1 MFPKGEGE
9 KPVES
14 NIMPSKS
21 KDSTIA
27 AGLTPTDMMRQYQR
41 IKAQYQDAILLFRF
55 GDFYEMF
62 FDDAERMA
70 RELQLVLTSRPQG
83 KGMERVPMCGI
94 PFYRVDGYLARLIGR
109 GHKVAICEQLEDAS
123 LAKRLVERGVVRVVT
138 PGTLYEVGEGETFL
152 VALLPTEQRV
162 GVVWLELSTGE
173 FFGTESWP
181 AELPSLFAKF
191 PPRELLVP
199 TGQESWAAGLR
210 SWMQRLPPV
219 TVREWSEFA
228 PDHAK
233 AALQTHFGV
242 ERVDAFG
249 FYEGEP
255 VLRAAGALFRYVQE
269 TQKEFLP
276 HVKALR
282 PYRPSD
288 FLVLDASTQRNL
300 ELTESLFD
308 HRTEGSLFAVLD
320 RTVTGMGRRRLKFWV
335 LHPLLS
341 GAEIAR
347 RQDAIAELIASL
359 PLRQGIRAQLR
370 CILDL
375 ERLTS
380 RLTSQI
386 ARPRD
391 IIGLKTSLA
400 ALPELCHLLEEVV
413 SSILSEIKDQLDPLT
428 DVGAHID
435 RTLLDDPKASLTD
448 GGLIR
453 DGVSE
458 TLDEARALMNESQQ
472 ALAGLEHQE
481 RERTHIQSLKV
492 GFNKIFG
499 YYLEIT
505 KPNLKLVPPE
515 YIRKQTV
522 AVGERFITPALQHLE
537 AKILTATEH
546 SKNLE
551 HELFCV
557 LRRWV
562 ADQGDRLRRV
572 ADLLATLDALV
583 SLAETAAASGW
594 RRPEVTEDF
603 ALQISEGRHPT
614 VETTGSSFV
623 PNDLELTAERFLLIV
638 TGPNMAGKSTYAR
651 QAALLVLLAQVG
663 SYIPAQAAR
672 IGIVDRI
679 FTRVGAADLLAR
691 GMSTFMLEM
700 TETAHILRH
709 ATARSL
715 IILDEIGRGTG
726 TADGLAIARAVI
738 AYLVRRIGAKTLFTT
753 HYHEVTTLASTLEAV
768 SNACLQ
774 VRDDGG
780 DVTFLFKVLPG
791 VSSRSYGI
799 HVARLAGLPEE
810 VVTQAAALLGEPIS
824 LPLQIP
830 EIAAAPAPRRDAS
843 PSDPVEERLRRI
855 DPLHTTP
862 FEALQLLHE
871 LRERVVQGATAE
883 QSPSRAPR

>member
-1 MFPKGEGE
+1 
-9 KPVES
+9 
-14 NIMPSKS
+14 MPSKS
-21 KDSTIA
+21 EDATTTA
-27 AGLTPTDMMRQYQR
+27 RLTPTDMMQQYQR

-62 FDDAERMA
+62 FEDAERVA

-94 PFYRVDGYLARLIGR
+94 PFYRVDGYIARLIGR
-109 GHKVAICEQLEDAS
+109 GYKVAICEQLEEAS
-123 LAKRLVERGVVRVVT
+123 PAKRLVERGVVRVVT

-152 VALLPTEQRV
+152 VALLPAEQRV

-173 FFGTESWP
+173 FFGTEAWP

-191 PPRELLVP
+191 PPREFLLP
-199 TGQESWAAGLR
+199 AGQEGWAAELR
-210 SWMQRLPPV
+210 SWMQRVPPL
-219 TVREWSEFA
+219 TVRGRSEFA
-228 PDHAK
+228 PESAK
-233 AALQTHFGV
+233 AVLQTHFGA

-255 VLRAAGALFRYVQE
+255 VWRAAGALLRYVQE

-288 FLVLDASTQRNL
+288 FLILDASTQRNL

-320 RTVTGMGRRRLKFWV
+320 RTVTGMGRRRLRFWV

-341 GAEIAR
+341 CAEIAR

-359 PLRQGIRAQLR
+359 PLRQGLRAQLGS
-370 CILDL
+370 ILDL

-391 IIGLKTSLA
+391 LVALKTSLS
-400 ALPELCHLLEEVV
+400 ALPELGNRLDAVGSSLLQ
-413 SSILSEIKDQLDPLT
+413 EIKDQLDPLT
-428 DVGAHID
+428 DVWESID
-435 RTLLDDPKASLTD
+435 RTLLDDPKASSTE

-458 TLDEARALMNESQQ
+458 ALDGTRALMHNSQQ
-472 ALAGLEHQE
+472 ALAGLEQRE

-499 YYLEIT
+499 YYIEVT
-505 KPNLKLVPPE
+505 KPNLKLVPKE

-522 AVGERFITPALQHLE
+522 AVGERFITPELQHLE
-537 AKILTATEH
+537 AQILTATER
-546 SKNLE
+546 SKHLE
-551 HELFCV
+551 YELFGA

-562 ADQGDRLRRV
+562 ADQGDRLRRL

-583 SLAETAAASGW
+583 SLAEVAAASGW
-594 RRPEVTEDF
+594 QRPEVTEEF
-603 ALQISEGRHPT
+603 ALTISEGRHPS
-614 VETTGSSFV
+614 VETPGSSFV
-623 PNDLELTAERFLLIV
+623 PNDLDLTPERFLLIV

-651 QAALLVLLAQVG
+651 QAALLVLLAQIG

-700 TETAHILRH
+700 SETAHILRH
-709 ATARSL
+709 ATSRSL
-715 IILDEIGRGTG
+715 IILDEVGRGTG

-738 AYLVRRIGAKTLFTT
+738 EYLVRRVRAKTLFTT
-753 HYHEVTTLASTLEAV
+753 HYHEVTLLADTYEAV
-768 SNACLQ
+768 GNACLR
-774 VRDDGG
+774 VRDDGDG
-780 DVTFLFKVLPG
+780 VTFLYKVLPG
-791 VSSRSYGI
+791 VSSHSYGI
-799 HVARLAGLPEE
+799 QVARLAGLPEE
-810 VVTQAAALLGEPIS
+810 VVTQAAALLAEPGA
-824 LPLQIP
+824 LLQTP
-830 EIAAAPAPRRDAS
+830 KTANAPFPRGDART
-843 PSDPVEERLRRI
+843 PNPVTERLRRI

-871 LRERVVQGATAE
+871 LRELMMHGATAD
-883 QSPSRAPR
+883 QLPSRVSR

>member
-1 MFPKGEGE
+1 
-9 KPVES
+9 
-14 NIMPSKS
+14 MPSKS
-21 KDSTIA
+21 KDSASA
-27 AGLTPTDMMRQYQR
+27 AALTPTDMMRQYQR

-62 FDDAERMA
+62 FDDAERVA

-123 LAKRLVERGVVRVVT
+123 LAKGLVERGVVRVVT

-199 TGQESWAAGLR
+199 TSQESWAAGLR
-210 SWMQRLPPV
+210 SSMQRMPPV
-219 TVREWSEFA
+219 TVRDWSEFA
-228 PDHAK
+228 PEHAK
-233 AALQTHFGV
+233 ATLQAHFGV

-341 GAEIAR
+341 CAEIAR

-359 PLRQGIRAQLR
+359 PLRHGIRAQLR

-391 IIGLKTSLA
+391 IIGLKASLA
-400 ALPELCHLLEEVV
+400 ALPELCHLLADVV
-413 SSILSEIKDQLDPLT
+413 SSLLGEIKNQLDPLT

-435 RTLLDDPKASLTD
+435 RTLLDDPKTSPTE

-458 TLDEARALMNESQQ
+458 ALDEARTLMNESQQ

-499 YYLEIT
+499 YYLEVT

-515 YIRKQTV
+515 YVRKQTV

-551 HELFCV
+551 FELFCV

-583 SLAETAAASGW
+583 SLAEIAAASGW
-594 RRPEVTEDF
+594 RRPEVTEEF
-603 ALQISEGRHPT
+603 GLQISEGRHPT

-623 PNDLELTAERFLLIV
+623 PNDLELTSERFLLIV

-651 QAALLVLLAQVG
+651 QGALLVLLAQIG

-709 ATARSL
+709 ATSRSL
-715 IILDEIGRGTG
+715 IILDEVGRGTG

-738 AYLVRRIGAKTLFTT
+738 EYLVRRIRAKTLFTT
-753 HYHEVTTLASTLEAV
+753 HYHEVTTLGNTLEAV

-791 VSSRSYGI
+791 VSSHSYGI

-810 VVTQAAALLGEPIS
+810 VVTQAAALLAEPTS
-824 LPLQIP
+824 LLLQRP
-830 EIAAAPAPRRDAS
+830 EITAAPVSRGDAS
-843 PSDPVEERLRRI
+843 TWHPVEERLRRI

-871 LRERVVQGATAE
+871 LRERVVQGATADP
-883 QSPSRAPR
+883 SPSRAPR

>member
-1 MFPKGEGE
+1 
-9 KPVES
+9 
-14 NIMPSKS
+14 MPSKRQ
-21 KDSTIA
+21 DSPNTA
-27 AGLTPTDMMRQYQR
+27 RLTPTDMMQQYRR

-62 FDDAERMA
+62 CEDAERVA

-94 PFYRVDGYLARLIGR
+94 PFYRIDGYIARLIGR
-109 GHKVAICEQLEDAS
+109 GYKVAICEQLEEAS
-123 LAKRLVERGVVRVVT
+123 PTKRLVERGVVRVIT
-138 PGTLYEVGEGETFL
+138 PGTLYEVGEGETFV

-162 GVVWLELSTGE
+162 AVVWLELSTGE
-173 FFGTESWP
+173 FFGTDSWP

-191 PPRELLVP
+191 PPRELLLP
-199 TGQESWAAGLR
+199 AGQEHWTAELR
-210 SWMQRLPPV
+210 SWMQRMPPV
-219 TVREWSEFA
+219 TVRDWSAFA
-228 PDHAK
+228 PEHANVV
-233 AALQTHFGV
+233 LQAHFGA

-249 FYEGEP
+249 FYEGES
-255 VLRAAGALFRYVQE
+255 VLRAAGALLRYVQD
-269 TQKEFLP
+269 TQLEFLP

-288 FLVLDASTQRNL
+288 FLILDASTQRNL

-308 HRTEGSLFAVLD
+308 RRTEGSLFAVLD

-341 GAEIAR
+341 SAEIGR
-347 RQDAIAELIASL
+347 RQDAIAEMLASL
-359 PLRQGIRAQLR
+359 PLRQGLRAQLR
-370 CILDL
+370 SILDL

-391 IIGLKTSLA
+391 LVALKASLA
-400 ALPELCHLLEEVV
+400 ALPTLGHLLDEVACTLLCD
-413 SSILSEIKDQLDPLT
+413 ITAQLDLLT
-428 DVGAHID
+428 DVWERINS
-435 RTLLDDPKASLTD
+435 TLLDEPKASPTE

-453 DGVSE
+453 DGVSAA
-458 TLDEARALMNESQQ
+458 LDEERALMTDSQQ
-472 ALAGLEHQE
+472 ALADLEQRE
-481 RERTHIQSLKV
+481 RERTRIQSLKV

-499 YYLEIT
+499 YYIEIT
-505 KPNLKLVPPE
+505 KPNLKLVPPQ

-522 AVGERFITPALQHLE
+522 AVGERFITPELQHLE
-537 AKILTATEH
+537 AKILTAAEH
-546 SKNLE
+546 SQRLE
-551 HELFCV
+551 YELFCT

-572 ADLLATLDALV
+572 ADLLASIDALA
-583 SLAETAAASGW
+583 SLAEVATGSSW
-594 RRPEVTEDF
+594 QRPEVTEAF
-603 ALQISEGRHPT
+603 GLQISEGRHPT
-614 VETTGSSFV
+614 VEISGGSFV
-623 PNDLELTAERFLLIV
+623 PNDLELTPERFLLVV

-651 QAALLVLLAQVG
+651 QAALLILLAQIG

-672 IGIVDRI
+672 LGIVDRI

-709 ATARSL
+709 ATPRSL
-715 IILDEIGRGTG
+715 IILDEVGRGTG

-738 AYLVRRIGAKTLFTT
+738 EYLVRRVRAKTIFTT
-753 HYHEVTTLASTLEAV
+753 HYHEVTTLADTYEAV
-768 SNACLQ
+768 GNACLQ

-780 DVTFLFKVLPG
+780 EVTFLYKVLPG
-791 VSSRSYGI
+791 VSSHSYGI

-810 VVTQAAALLGEPIS
+810 VVAHAEALLTDSVLLPAQTPKAGHHALSRGNAPTMHPI
-824 LPLQIP
+824 
-830 EIAAAPAPRRDAS
+830 EA
-843 PSDPVEERLRRI
+843 RLRGI

-862 FEALQLLHE
+862 FAALQLLHE
-871 LRERVVQGATAE
+871 LRELVIQGASMN
-883 QSPSRAPR
+883 QPPPQAPR

>member
-1 MFPKGEGE
+1 
-9 KPVES
+9 
-14 NIMPSKS
+14 MPSKP
-21 KDSTIA
+21 KDSA
-27 AGLTPTDMMRQYQR
+27 AAVRLAPTDMMQQYQR
-41 IKAQYQDAILLFRF
+41 IKAQYQEAILLFRF

-62 FDDAERMA
+62 CEDAERVA

-94 PFYRVDGYLARLIGR
+94 PFYRVDSYIARLIGR
-109 GHKVAICEQLEDAS
+109 GYKVAICEQLEEAS
-123 LAKRLVERGVVRVVT
+123 PAKRLVERGVVRVVT

-152 VALLPTEQRV
+152 VALLPAEQRV

-191 PPRELLVP
+191 PPRELLLP
-199 TGQESWAAGLR
+199 TGQESWAAGLL
-210 SWMQRLPPV
+210 SWMPHMPPV
-219 TVREWSEFA
+219 TVRELSEFA
-228 PDHAK
+228 SEHAH
-233 AALQTHFGV
+233 AVLQAHFGA

-255 VLRAAGALFRYVQE
+255 VLRAGGALLRYVQE

-276 HVKALR
+276 HIKALR

-288 FLVLDASTQRNL
+288 FLILDASTQRNL

-308 HRTEGSLFAVLD
+308 RRPDGSLFAVLD

-341 GAEIAR
+341 SAEIAR
-347 RQDAIAELIASL
+347 RQEAIAELIGSL
-359 PLRQGIRAQLR
+359 PLRQGLRARL
-370 CILDL
+370 CSVPDL

-380 RLTSQI
+380 RLTSQF

-391 IIGLKTSLA
+391 LVALKTSLA
-400 ALPELCHLLEEVV
+400 ALPELDHLLDDAVA
-413 SSILSEIKDQLDPLT
+413 SFLREIKDQLDPLT
-428 DVGAHID
+428 DVWERVD
-435 RTLLDDPKASLTD
+435 RTLFDDPKASPIE

-453 DGVSE
+453 DGVSAA
-458 TLDEARALMNESQQ
+458 LDEARALMNDSQQ

-499 YYLEIT
+499 YYIEIT
-505 KPNLKLVPPE
+505 KPNLKLVPQA

-522 AVGERFITPALQHLE
+522 AVGERFITPELQHLE
-537 AKILTATEH
+537 AKILTASEH

-551 HELFCV
+551 YELFCA

-572 ADLLATLDALV
+572 ADLLATIDAVV
-583 SLAETAAASGW
+583 SLAEVAAASGW
-594 RRPEVTEDF
+594 QRPAVTEDF
-603 ALQISEGRHPT
+603 GLQILEGRHPT
-614 VETTGSSFV
+614 VETIGSAFV
-623 PNDLELTAERFLLIV
+623 PNDLELTPERFLLIV

-651 QAALLVLLAQVG
+651 QAALLVLLAQIG
-663 SYIPAQAAR
+663 SYLPAQAAH

-700 TETAHILRH
+700 TETAHILGH
-709 ATARSL
+709 ATSRSL
-715 IILDEIGRGTG
+715 IILDEVGRGTG

-738 AYLVRRIGAKTLFTT
+738 EYLVRRVRAKTLFTT
-753 HYHEVTTLASTLEAV
+753 HYHEVTTLADTFEAIG
-768 SNACLQ
+768 NACLQ
-774 VRDDGG
+774 VRDDGSG
-780 DVTFLFKVLPG
+780 VSFLYKVLPG
-791 VSSRSYGI
+791 VSNHSYGI

-810 VVTQAAALLGEPIS
+810 VVTRAAAVLADLAS
-824 LPLQIP
+824 LPLKP
-830 EIAAAPAPRRDAS
+830 SATADVPLARDDTAAS
-843 PSDPVEERLRRI
+843 YPVEERLRRI

-871 LRERVVQGATAE
+871 LRELMIHRATAN
-883 QSPSRAPR
+883 PPAPRAPQ

>member
-1 MFPKGEGE
+1 
-9 KPVES
+9 
-14 NIMPSKS
+14 MPSKRQ
-21 KDSTIA
+21 DSPNA
-27 AGLTPTDMMRQYQR
+27 AHLTPTDMMQQYRR

-62 FDDAERMA
+62 CEDAERVA

-94 PFYRVDGYLARLIGR
+94 PFYRIDGYIARLIGR
-109 GHKVAICEQLEDAS
+109 GHKVAICEQLEEAS
-123 LAKRLVERGVVRVVT
+123 PTKRLVERGVVRVVT
-138 PGTLYEVGEGETFL
+138 PGTLYEVGEGETFV

-162 GVVWLELSTGE
+162 AVVWLELSTGE
-173 FFGTESWP
+173 FFGTDSWP

-191 PPRELLVP
+191 PPRELLLP
-199 TGQESWAAGLR
+199 AGQEHWTAGLR
-210 SWMQRLPPV
+210 SWMPRMPPV
-219 TVREWSEFA
+219 TVRDWSAFA
-228 PDHAK
+228 PEHAN
-233 AALQTHFGV
+233 AVLQAHFGA

-249 FYEGEP
+249 FYEGES
-255 VLRAAGALFRYVQE
+255 VLRAAGALLRYVQD
-269 TQKEFLP
+269 TQLEFLP

-288 FLVLDASTQRNL
+288 FLILDASTQRNL

-308 HRTEGSLFAVLD
+308 RRTEGSLLAILD

-341 GAEIAR
+341 SAEIGR
-347 RQDAIAELIASL
+347 RQDAIAELLASL
-359 PLRQGIRAQLR
+359 PLRQGLRAQLR
-370 CILDL
+370 AILDL

-391 IIGLKTSLA
+391 LVALKTSLA
-400 ALPELCHLLEEVV
+400 ALPALGHLLDDVGCSLLCEM
-413 SSILSEIKDQLDPLT
+413 KDQLDPLT
-428 DVGAHID
+428 DVWERIAS
-435 RTLLDDPKASLTD
+435 TLLDEPKASPTE

-453 DGVSE
+453 HGVSVA
-458 TLDEARALMNESQQ
+458 LDEERALVHDSQQ
-472 ALAGLEHQE
+472 ALADLEQRE
-481 RERTHIQSLKV
+481 RERTRIQSLKV

-499 YYLEIT
+499 YYIEIT
-505 KPNLKLVPPE
+505 KPNLKLVPPQ

-522 AVGERFITPALQHLE
+522 AVGERFITPELQQLE

-546 SKNLE
+546 SQQVE
-551 HELFCV
+551 YELFCA

-562 ADQGDRLRRV
+562 ADQGDRLRRL
-572 ADLLATLDALV
+572 ADLLANIDALA
-583 SLAETAAASGW
+583 SLAEVAAGSSW
-594 RRPEVTEDF
+594 QRPEVTEAF
-603 ALQISEGRHPT
+603 GLHISEGRHPT
-614 VETTGSSFV
+614 VEVSGSSFV
-623 PNDLELTAERFLLIV
+623 PNDLELTPERFLLVV

-651 QAALLVLLAQVG
+651 QAALLTLLAQIG

-672 IGIVDRI
+672 LGIVDRI

-709 ATARSL
+709 ATPRSL
-715 IILDEIGRGTG
+715 IILDEVGRGTG

-738 AYLVRRIGAKTLFTT
+738 EYLVRRVRAKTIFTT
-753 HYHEVTTLASTLEAV
+753 HYHEVTTLADTYEAV
-768 SNACLQ
+768 GNACLQ

-780 DVTFLFKVLPG
+780 EVTFLYKVLPG
-791 VSSRSYGI
+791 VSSHSYGI

-810 VVTQAAALLGEPIS
+810 VVAQAEALLTESVLLPAHMAETGHHLLPRGDAPTLHPI
-824 LPLQIP
+824 
-830 EIAAAPAPRRDAS
+830 EA
-843 PSDPVEERLRRI
+843 RLRGI

-862 FEALQLLHE
+862 FAALQLLHE
-871 LRERVVQGATAE
+871 LRELVIQGVSTD
-883 QSPSRAPR
+883 QLPPQAPR

>member
-1 MFPKGEGE
+1 
-9 KPVES
+9 
-14 NIMPSKS
+14 MPSKHQ
-21 KDSTIA
+21 DSPHTA
-27 AGLTPTDMMRQYQR
+27 RLTPTDMMQQYRR

-62 FDDAERMA
+62 CEDAERVA

-94 PFYRVDGYLARLIGR
+94 PFYRIDGYIARLIGR
-109 GHKVAICEQLEDAS
+109 GYKVAICEQLEEAS
-123 LAKRLVERGVVRVVT
+123 PTKRLVERGVVRVVT
-138 PGTLYEVGEGETFL
+138 PGTLYEVGEGETFV

-191 PPRELLVP
+191 PPRELLLP
-199 TGQESWAAGLR
+199 AGQEHWTAELR
-210 SWMQRLPPV
+210 SWMQRMPSV
-219 TVREWSEFA
+219 TVRDWSAFA
-228 PDHAK
+228 PEHANAVLK
-233 AALQTHFGV
+233 AHFGA

-249 FYEGEP
+249 FYEGES
-255 VLRAAGALFRYVQE
+255 VLRAAGALLRYVQD
-269 TQKEFLP
+269 TQLEFLP

-288 FLVLDASTQRNL
+288 FLILDASTQRNL

-308 HRTEGSLFAVLD
+308 RRTEGSLFAVLD

-341 GAEIAR
+341 SAEIGR
-347 RQDAIAELIASL
+347 RQDAIAEMLASL
-359 PLRQGIRAQLR
+359 PLRQGLRTQLR
-370 CILDL
+370 AILDL

-391 IIGLKTSLA
+391 LIALKASLA
-400 ALPELCHLLEEVV
+400 ALPTLGHLLDDVAGT
-413 SSILSEIKDQLDPLT
+413 LLCDIKEQLDPLT
-428 DVGAHID
+428 DVWERINS
-435 RTLLDDPKASLTD
+435 TILDEPKASPTE

-453 DGVSE
+453 EGVSAA
-458 TLDEARALMNESQQ
+458 LDEERALMTDSQQ
-472 ALAGLEHQE
+472 ALADLEQRE
-481 RERTHIQSLKV
+481 RERTRIQSLKV

-499 YYLEIT
+499 YYIEIT
-505 KPNLKLVPPE
+505 KPNLKLVPPQ

-522 AVGERFITPALQHLE
+522 AVGERFITPELQHLE
-537 AKILTATEH
+537 AKILTAAEH
-546 SKNLE
+546 SQQLE
-551 HELFCV
+551 YELFCT

-572 ADLLATLDALV
+572 ADLLASIDALA
-583 SLAETAAASGW
+583 SLAEVAAGSSW
-594 RRPEVTEDF
+594 QRPEVTEAF
-603 ALQISEGRHPT
+603 GLQISEGRHPT
-614 VETTGSSFV
+614 VEISGGSFV
-623 PNDLELTAERFLLIV
+623 PNDLELTPERFLLVV

-651 QAALLVLLAQVG
+651 QAALLILLAQIG
-663 SYIPAQAAR
+663 SYIPAQAATLS
-672 IGIVDRI
+672 IVDRI

-709 ATARSL
+709 ATPRSL
-715 IILDEIGRGTG
+715 IILDEVGRGTG

-738 AYLVRRIGAKTLFTT
+738 EYLVRRVRAKTIFTT
-753 HYHEVTTLASTLEAV
+753 HYHEVTTLADTYEAV
-768 SNACLQ
+768 GNACLQ

-780 DVTFLFKVLPG
+780 EVTFLYRVLPG
-791 VSSRSYGI
+791 VSSHSYGI

-810 VVTQAAALLGEPIS
+810 VVAHAEALLTESVLVPAQMPGAGHHALS
-824 LPLQIP
+824 RGN
-830 EIAAAPAPRRDAS
+830 APTLHRIEA
-843 PSDPVEERLRRI
+843 RLRGI

-862 FEALQLLHE
+862 FAALQLLHE
-871 LRERVVQGATAE
+871 LRELVIQGANMD
-883 QSPSRAPR
+883 QLMPQAPR

>member
-1 MFPKGEGE
+1 
-9 KPVES
+9 
-14 NIMPSKS
+14 MPSKRR
-21 KDSTIA
+21 DA
-27 AGLTPTDMMRQYQR
+27 APTTYLTPTDMMQQYRR
-41 IKAQYQDAILLFRF
+41 IKIQYQDAILLFRF

-62 FDDAERMA
+62 GEDAERVA

-94 PFYRVDGYLARLIGR
+94 PFYRVDGYIARLIAR
-109 GHKVAICEQLEDAS
+109 GHKVAICEQLEEAS
-123 LAKRLVERGVVRVVT
+123 PTKRLVERGVVRVVT

-162 GVVWLELSTGE
+162 GVVWLELSIGE

-191 PPRELLVP
+191 PPRELLLP
-199 TGQESWAAGLR
+199 TGQERWTAELR
-210 SWMQRLPPV
+210 SWMQRMPPV
-219 TVREWSEFA
+219 TVCDWSAFA
-228 PDHAK
+228 PEHAN
-233 AALQTHFGV
+233 AVLQAHFGA

-249 FYEGEP
+249 FYEGET
-255 VLRAAGALFRYVQE
+255 VLRAAGALLRYVQD
-269 TQKEFLP
+269 TQLEFLP

-288 FLVLDASTQRNL
+288 FLILDASTQRNL

-308 HRTEGSLFAVLD
+308 RRTDGSLLAVLD
-320 RTVTGMGRRRLKFWV
+320 RTVTGMGRRRLKFWL

-341 GAEIAR
+341 SAEIAR

-359 PLRQGIRAQLR
+359 ALRQGLRTQLR
-370 CILDL
+370 SIHDL

-391 IIGLKTSLA
+391 LVALKTSLA
-400 ALPELCHLLEEVV
+400 ALPALVHLLDEV
-413 SSILSEIKDQLDPLT
+413 SSACLREIKDQLDPLT
-428 DVGAHID
+428 DVWERID
-435 RTLLDDPKASLTD
+435 RTLLDEPKASPTE
-448 GGLIR
+448 GGLLR
-453 DGVSE
+453 EGVSA
-458 TLDEARALMNESQQ
+458 TLDEVRARMNDSQQ
-472 ALAGLEHQE
+472 ALADLEQRE
-481 RERTHIQSLKV
+481 RERTRIQSLKV

-499 YYLEIT
+499 YYIEIT
-505 KPNLKLVPPE
+505 KPNLKLVPTH

-522 AVGERFITPALQHLE
+522 AVGERFITPDLQQLE
-537 AKILTATEH
+537 ANILTAAEH
-546 SKNLE
+546 GQQFE
-551 HELFCV
+551 YELFCM
-557 LRRWV
+557 LRHWV

-572 ADLLATLDALV
+572 ADLLATIDALA
-583 SLAETAAASGW
+583 SLAEVAAAAGW
-594 RRPEVTEDF
+594 QRPEVTEAF
-603 ALQISEGRHPT
+603 GLQISEGRHPT
-614 VETTGSSFV
+614 VESSAATFV
-623 PNDLELTAERFLLIV
+623 PNDLELTPERFLLVV

-651 QAALLVLLAQVG
+651 QAALLILLAQIG

-715 IILDEIGRGTG
+715 IILDEVGRGTG

-738 AYLVRRIGAKTLFTT
+738 EYLVQHVRAKTMFTT
-753 HYHEVTTLASTLEAV
+753 HYHEVTTLADTYEAV
-768 SNACLQ
+768 GNACLQ
-774 VRDDGG
+774 VRDEDGE
-780 DVTFLFKVLPG
+780 VTFLYKVLPG
-791 VSSRSYGI
+791 VSSHSYGI

-810 VVTQAAALLGEPIS
+810 VVARAETLLTALGPLPARIPQIGPHVLPRDEA
-824 LPLQIP
+824 LPLHPI
-830 EIAAAPAPRRDAS
+830 EA
-843 PSDPVEERLRRI
+843 RLRGI

-862 FEALQLLHE
+862 FAALQLLHE
-871 LRERVVQGATAE
+871 LRELVIQGASVDHLPP
-883 QSPSRAPR
+883 QAPR

>member
-1 MFPKGEGE
+1 
-9 KPVES
+9 
-14 NIMPSKS
+14 MPSKR
-21 KDSTIA
+21 KDSTTTA
-27 AGLTPTDMMRQYQR
+27 RLTPTDMMQQYQR

-62 FDDAERMA
+62 YEDAERVA

-83 KGMERVPMCGI
+83 KGMARVPMCGI
-94 PFYRVDGYLARLIGR
+94 PFYRIDGYIARLIGR
-109 GHKVAICEQLEDAS
+109 GYKVAICEQLEEAS
-123 LAKRLVERGVVRVVT
+123 PAKRLVERGVVRVVT
-138 PGTLYEVGEGETFL
+138 PGTLYEVGEGETFV

-191 PPRELLVP
+191 PPRELLLP
-199 TGQESWAAGLR
+199 ADQEDWGGELR
-210 SWMQRLPPV
+210 SWMQRMPPV
-219 TVREWSEFA
+219 TVRVSSAFA
-228 PDHAK
+228 PEQAHAV
-233 AALQTHFGV
+233 LRTHFGA

-249 FYEGEP
+249 FYESEL
-255 VLRAAGALFRYVQE
+255 VLRAAGALLGYVQE

-276 HVKALR
+276 HVKALH
-282 PYRPSD
+282 PYRPGD
-288 FLVLDASTQRNL
+288 FLLLDASTQRNL

-308 HRTEGSLFAVLD
+308 RRTEGSLFAILD

-341 GAEIAR
+341 SAEIAR
-347 RQDAIAELIASL
+347 RQEAIAELIASL
-359 PLRQGIRAQLR
+359 AVRQGVRAQLR
-370 CILDL
+370 SILDL

-391 IIGLKTSLA
+391 LIALKTSLA
-400 ALPELCHLLEEVV
+400 ALPALGSLLDGVT
-413 SSILSEIKDQLDPLT
+413 SPLLREINAQLDPLT
-428 DVGAHID
+428 DVWERID
-435 RTLLDDPKASLTD
+435 HTLLDDPKASPMD

-453 DGVSE
+453 QGVSAA
-458 TLDEARALMNESQQ
+458 LDETRVLMHDRQQ
-472 ALAGLEHQE
+472 ALAGLERQE
-481 RERTHIQSLKV
+481 RERSHIQSLKV

-499 YYLEIT
+499 YYIEIT
-505 KPNLKLVPPE
+505 KPNLKLVPPD

-522 AVGERFITPALQHLE
+522 AVGERFITPELQQLE
-537 AKILTATEH
+537 ATILTATERSQH
-546 SKNLE
+546 LE
-551 HELFCV
+551 YELFCA

-562 ADQGDRLRRV
+562 AGQGDRLRRV
-572 ADLLATLDALV
+572 ADLLATIDALI
-583 SLAETAAASGW
+583 SLAEVAAASGW
-594 RRPEVTEDF
+594 QQPEVT
-603 ALQISEGRHPT
+603 AAYGLCIAEGRHPT
-614 VETTGSSFV
+614 VESSGPSFV
-623 PNDLELTAERFLLIV
+623 PNDLELTPERFLLVV

-651 QAALLVLLAQVG
+651 QAALLVLLAQIG
-663 SYIPAQAAR
+663 SYIPAQAAH

-715 IILDEIGRGTG
+715 IILDEVGRGTG

-738 AYLVRRIGAKTLFTT
+738 EYLVRRVHAKTIFTT
-753 HYHEVTTLASTLEAV
+753 HYHEVTTLADTYEAV
-768 SNACLQ
+768 GNACLQ
-774 VRDDGG
+774 VRDEDGE
-780 DVTFLFKVLPG
+780 VTFLYKVLPG
-791 VSSRSYGI
+791 VSSHSYGI
-799 HVARLAGLPEE
+799 HVARLAGLPKE
-810 VVTQAAALLGEPIS
+810 VVAHAEALLTEPIS
-824 LPLQIP
+824 LCPPMPQTSDVLV
-830 EIAAAPAPRRDAS
+830 PRGDP
-843 PSDPVEERLRRI
+843 PSLNPIEACLRGI

-871 LRERVVQGATAE
+871 LRERVIQGAAGDHPPP
-883 QSPSRAPR
+883 QAPR

>member
-1 MFPKGEGE
+1 MMGW
-9 KPVES
+9 
-14 NIMPSKS
+14 IMPSKP
-21 KDSTIA
+21 KDSTA
-27 AGLTPTDMMRQYQR
+27 TPRLTPTDMMQQYQR
-41 IKAQYQDAILLFRF
+41 IKAQYHDALLLFRF

-62 FDDAERMA
+62 FEDAERVA

-94 PFYRVDGYLARLIGR
+94 PFYRVDGYITRLIGR
-109 GHKVAICEQLEDAS
+109 GYKVAICEQLEEAS
-123 LAKRLVERGVVRVVT
+123 PAKRLVERGVVRVVT

-152 VALLPTEQRV
+152 VALLPAEQRV

-191 PPRELLVP
+191 PPRELLLP
-199 TGQESWAAGLR
+199 AGQADWASGLR
-210 SWMQRLPPV
+210 SWMQRMPPM
-219 TVREWSEFA
+219 TIRELAEF
-228 PDHAK
+228 DLKHAS
-233 AALQTHFGV
+233 AVLHAHFGA

-249 FYEGEP
+249 FYEGEL
-255 VLRAAGALFRYVQE
+255 VLRAGGALLRYVQE

-288 FLVLDASTQRNL
+288 FLILDASTQRNL

-308 HRTEGSLFAVLD
+308 RRPDGSLLAVLD

-341 GAEIAR
+341 CAEIVR
-347 RQDAIAELIASL
+347 RQDAIAELLDSL
-359 PLRQGIRAQLR
+359 ARRQGIRTQLR
-370 CILDL
+370 AILDL

-391 IIGLKTSLA
+391 LIALKTSLA
-400 ALPELCHLLEEVV
+400 ALPELSDHLQGMA
-413 SSILSEIKDQLDPLT
+413 SSLLQEIKEQLDPLT
-428 DVGAHID
+428 DVWERIET
-435 RTLLDDPKASLTD
+435 TLLDDPRASSTE

-453 DGVSE
+453 DGVSDV
-458 TLDEARALMNESQQ
+458 LDEARGLMGNSQQ
-472 ALAGLEHQE
+472 ALATLEQRE

-499 YYLEIT
+499 YYIEVT
-505 KPNLKLVPPE
+505 KPNLKSVPRE
-515 YIRKQTV
+515 YLRKQTV
-522 AVGERFITPALQHLE
+522 AVGERFITPELQHLE
-537 AKILTATEH
+537 AQILTATER

-551 HELFCV
+551 YELFCA
-557 LRRWV
+557 LRRWI
-562 ADQGDRLRRV
+562 AHQGDRLRRV

-583 SLAETAAASGW
+583 SLAEVAAASGW
-594 RRPEVTEDF
+594 KRPELTEEF
-603 ALQISEGRHPT
+603 GLQISEGRHPT
-614 VETTGSSFV
+614 VETGGATFV
-623 PNDLELTAERFLLIV
+623 PNDLELMPARFLLIV
-638 TGPNMAGKSTYAR
+638 TGPNMAGKSTFAR
-651 QAALLVLLAQVG
+651 QAALLVLLAQIG
-663 SYIPAQAAR
+663 SYTPAQAAR

-700 TETAHILRH
+700 TETSHILHH
-709 ATARSL
+709 ATSRSL
-715 IILDEIGRGTG
+715 IILDEVGRGTG
-726 TADGLAIARAVI
+726 TADGLAIARAVLE
-738 AYLVRRIGAKTLFTT
+738 YLARRVRAKTIFTT
-753 HYHEVTTLASTLEAV
+753 HYHEVTTLADTYEAV
-768 SNACLQ
+768 GTACLQ

-780 DVTFLFKVLPG
+780 DVTFLYKVLPG

-810 VVTQAAALLGEPIS
+810 VVTRAASLL
-824 LPLQIP
+824 L
-830 EIAAAPAPRRDAS
+830 APAFAAVPMPEAPAS
-843 PSDPVEERLRRI
+843 SLTQREGHAPSAIEERLRRI

-862 FEALQLLHE
+862 FEALQFLHE
-871 LRERVVQGATAE
+871 LRELLMRGVTADH
-883 QSPSRAPR
+883 SDSLAPR

>member
-1 MFPKGEGE
+1 MPA
-9 KPVES
+9 KP
-14 NIMPSKS
+14 
-21 KDSTIA
+21 KDSATTA
-27 AGLTPTDMMRQYQR
+27 RLTPTDMMRQYQR

-62 FDDAERMA
+62 FEDAECVA

-94 PFYRVDGYLARLIGR
+94 PYYRVDGYIARLIGR
-109 GHKVAICEQLEDAS
+109 GYKVAICEQLEEAS
-123 LAKRLVERGVVRVVT
+123 PAKRLVERGVVRVVT

-152 VALLPTEQRV
+152 VALLPAEQRV

-191 PPRELLVP
+191 PPRELLLP
-199 TGQESWAAGLR
+199 AGQESWTVGLR
-210 SWMQRLPPV
+210 FWIQRMPPV
-219 TVREWSEFA
+219 TVRELSEFA
-228 PDHAK
+228 PEHAN
-233 AALQTHFGV
+233 AVLQAHFGA

-249 FYEGEP
+249 FYEGES
-255 VLRAAGALFRYVQE
+255 VLRAGGALLRYVQE

-288 FLVLDASTQRNL
+288 FLILDASTQRNL

-308 HRTEGSLFAVLD
+308 RRTEGSLFAVLD

-335 LHPLLS
+335 LHPLLPS
-341 GAEIAR
+341 AEIAR

-359 PLRQGIRAQLR
+359 PLRQGLRAQLR
-370 CILDL
+370 SILDL

-380 RLTSQI
+380 RLTSRI

-391 IIGLKTSLA
+391 LVALKTSLA
-400 ALPELCHLLEEVV
+400 ALPEVGNLLRDVV
-413 SSILSEIKDQLDPLT
+413 SSWLREIKDQLDLLT
-428 DVGAHID
+428 DVWERID
-435 RTLLDDPKASLTD
+435 RTLLDDPKASSTE

-458 TLDEARALMNESQQ
+458 ALDAARALMNDSQH
-472 ALAGLEHQE
+472 ALAGLEDQE

-499 YYLEIT
+499 YYIEIT
-505 KPNLKLVPPE
+505 KPNLKLVPPQ

-522 AVGERFITPALQHLE
+522 AVGERFITPELQRLE

-546 SKNLE
+546 SQNLE
-551 HELFCV
+551 YELFGA
-557 LRRWV
+557 LRSWV

-572 ADLLATLDALV
+572 ADLLATLDALA
-583 SLAETAAASGW
+583 SLAEVAAASGW
-594 RRPEVTEDF
+594 QRPEVTEEF
-603 ALQISEGRHPT
+603 GLQISEGRHPT
-614 VETTGSSFV
+614 VETSGSPFV
-623 PNDLELTAERFLLIV
+623 PNDLTLAPERFLLIV
-638 TGPNMAGKSTYAR
+638 TGPNMAGKSTFAR
-651 QAALLVLLAQVG
+651 QAALLVLLAQIG

-709 ATARSL
+709 ATSRSL
-715 IILDEIGRGTG
+715 IILDEVGRGTG

-738 AYLVRRIGAKTLFTT
+738 EYLVRRVRAKTLFTT
-753 HYHEVTTLASTLEAV
+753 HYHEVTTLANMLEAV

-774 VRDDGG
+774 VRDEGG
-780 DVTFLFKVLPG
+780 DVTFLYKVLPG
-791 VSSRSYGI
+791 VSSHSYGI

-810 VVTQAAALLGEPIS
+810 VVTRAVALLAEPAS
-824 LPLQIP
+824 LPLRTP
-830 EIAAAPAPRRDAS
+830 ETAEAPLPRGDPPAPN
-843 PSDPVEERLRRI
+843 PIEERLRRI

-871 LRERVVQGATAE
+871 LREQVIHGATAD
-883 QSPSRAPR
+883 QSTSRASR

>member
-1 MFPKGEGE
+1 
-9 KPVES
+9 
-14 NIMPSKS
+14 MPSTR
-21 KDSTIA
+21 KDFA
-27 AGLTPTDMMRQYQR
+27 ATARLTPTDMMQQYQR

-62 FDDAERMA
+62 CEDAERVA

-94 PFYRVDGYLARLIGR
+94 PYYRIDGYIARLVGR
-109 GHKVAICEQLEDAS
+109 GYKVAICEQLEAAS
-123 LAKRLVERGVVRVVT
+123 PTKRLVERGVVRVVT
-138 PGTLYEVGEGETFL
+138 PGTLYEVGEGETFV
-152 VALLPTEQRV
+152 VALLPAEQRV

-191 PPRELLVP
+191 PPRELLLP
-199 TGQESWAAGLR
+199 AGQEHWGDELR
-210 SWMQRLPPV
+210 SWMQRMPPV
-219 TVREWSEFA
+219 TVRESSAFDLEQA
-228 PDHAK
+228 QAV
-233 AALQTHFGV
+233 LQAHFGA

-249 FYEGEP
+249 FYEGES
-255 VLRAAGALFRYVQE
+255 VLRAAGALLDYVQG

-282 PYRPSD
+282 SYRPDD
-288 FLVLDASTQRNL
+288 FLIVDASTQRNL
-300 ELTESLFD
+300 ELTVSLFD

-341 GAEIAR
+341 STEIAR

-359 PLRQGIRAQLR
+359 AIRQGLRAQLR
-370 CILDL
+370 SILDL

-391 IIGLKTSLA
+391 LIALKTSLA
-400 ALPELCHLLEEVV
+400 TLPEIERLLSGVT
-413 SSILSEIKDQLDPLT
+413 SALLREINDQFDPLT
-428 DVGAHID
+428 DVWERID
-435 RTLLDDPKASLTD
+435 RTLLNEPKASPTE

-453 DGVSE
+453 EGVSAA
-458 TLDEARALMNESQQ
+458 LDEMRGLMHDSQQ
-472 ALAGLEHQE
+472 ALADLEQQE
-481 RERTHIQSLKV
+481 RERSHIQSLKI

-499 YYLEIT
+499 YYIEIT
-505 KPNLKLVPPE
+505 KPNLKLVPPH

-522 AVGERFITPALQHLE
+522 AVGERFITSDLQQLE
-537 AKILTATEH
+537 AKILTAIER
-546 SKNLE
+546 SQQLE
-551 HELFCV
+551 YELFDT

-562 ADQGDRLRRV
+562 AGQGDRLRRV
-572 ADLLATLDALV
+572 ADLLATIDALV
-583 SLAETAAASGW
+583 SLVEVAAALAW
-594 RRPEVTEDF
+594 QRPEVTE
-603 ALQISEGRHPT
+603 AYGLCISEGRHPI
-614 VETTGSSFV
+614 VESSGSSFV
-623 PNDLELTAERFLLIV
+623 PNDLDLTPERFFLII

-651 QAALLVLLAQVG
+651 QAALLTLLAQIG
-663 SYIPAQAAR
+663 SYIPAQMAC

-715 IILDEIGRGTG
+715 IILDEVGRGTG

-738 AYLVRRIGAKTLFTT
+738 EHLVRHVRAKTIFTT
-753 HYHEVTTLASTLEAV
+753 HYHEVTTVADTCEAV
-768 SNACLQ
+768 GNACLQ

-780 DVTFLFKVLPG
+780 EVTFLYKVLPG
-791 VSSRSYGI
+791 VSSHSYGI
-799 HVARLAGLPEE
+799 HVARLAGLPE
-810 VVTQAAALLGEPIS
+810 VVVAHAETLLAESTSLVPQMPQTGHGSLARGATQPLSPI
-824 LPLQIP
+824 
-830 EIAAAPAPRRDAS
+830 EA
-843 PSDPVEERLRRI
+843 RLREI

-871 LRERVVQGATAE
+871 LRELVIQGAAVDPPPP
-883 QSPSRAPR
+883 QARR

>member
-1 MFPKGEGE
+1 
-9 KPVES
+9 
-14 NIMPSKS
+14 MPSKRQ
-21 KDSTIA
+21 DSPNTA
-27 AGLTPTDMMRQYQR
+27 RLTPTDMMQQYRR

-62 FDDAERMA
+62 CEDAERVA

-94 PFYRVDGYLARLIGR
+94 PFYRVDGYIARLIGR
-109 GHKVAICEQLEDAS
+109 GYKVAICEQLEEAS
-123 LAKRLVERGVVRVVT
+123 PTKRLVERGVVRVVT
-138 PGTLYEVGEGETFL
+138 PGTLYEVGEGETFI

-162 GVVWLELSTGE
+162 AVVWLELSTGE
-173 FFGTESWP
+173 FFGTDAWP

-191 PPRELLVP
+191 PPRELLLP
-199 TGQESWAAGLR
+199 EGQEQWTAGLR
-210 SWMQRLPPV
+210 SWLPRMPPV
-219 TVREWSEFA
+219 SIRDGPAFA
-228 PDHAK
+228 PEQAN
-233 AALQTHFGV
+233 AVLQSHFGA

-249 FYEGEP
+249 FYEGES
-255 VLRAAGALFRYVQE
+255 VLRAAGALLRYVQD
-269 TQKEFLP
+269 TQLEFLP

-288 FLVLDASTQRNL
+288 FLILDASTQRNL

-308 HRTEGSLFAVLD
+308 RRTEGSLLAILD

-341 GAEIAR
+341 VGEIGR
-347 RQDAIAELIASL
+347 RQDAVAELLASL
-359 PLRQGIRAQLR
+359 PLRQGLRAQLR
-370 CILDL
+370 SILDL

-391 IIGLKTSLA
+391 LVALKTSLA
-400 ALPELCHLLEEVV
+400 ALPALGHLLDNVR
-413 SSILSEIKDQLDPLT
+413 SSLLCEIKDQLDLLT
-428 DVGAHID
+428 DVWERIAS
-435 RTLLDDPKASLTD
+435 TLVDEPRASPTE

-453 DGVSE
+453 HGVSVA
-458 TLDEARALMNESQQ
+458 LDEERALVHDSQQ
-472 ALAGLEHQE
+472 ALADLEQRE

-499 YYLEIT
+499 YYIEIT
-505 KPNLKLVPPE
+505 KPNLKLVPPY

-522 AVGERFITPALQHLE
+522 AVGERFITPELQQLE
-537 AKILTATEH
+537 AEILTATER
-546 SKNLE
+546 SE
-551 HELFCV
+551 HAEYELFCA

-562 ADQGDRLRRV
+562 AEQGDRLRRV
-572 ADLLATLDALV
+572 ADLLASIDALA
-583 SLAETAAASGW
+583 SLAEVAAASGW
-594 RRPEVTEDF
+594 QRPEVTEAF
-603 ALQISEGRHPT
+603 GLRISEGRHPT
-614 VETTGSSFV
+614 VEVSGASFV
-623 PNDLELTAERFLLIV
+623 PNDLDLTSERFVLIV

-651 QAALLVLLAQVG
+651 QAALLTLLAQIG

-672 IGIVDRI
+672 LGIVDRI

-700 TETAHILRH
+700 SETAHILRH
-709 ATARSL
+709 ATPRSL
-715 IILDEIGRGTG
+715 IILDEVGRGTG

-738 AYLVRRIGAKTLFTT
+738 EYLVQRLGAKTIFTT
-753 HYHEVTTLASTLEAV
+753 HYHEVTTVADAYEAV
-768 SNACLQ
+768 GNACLQ
-774 VRDDGG
+774 VREEGG
-780 DVTFLFKVLPG
+780 EVTFLYKVLPG

-810 VVTQAAALLGEPIS
+810 VVAQAEALLTESVALAPPRPEPGRR
-824 LPLQIP
+824 PL
-830 EIAAAPAPRRDAS
+830 ARGDAPTLHPIEA
-843 PSDPVEERLRRI
+843 RLRGI

-862 FEALQLLHE
+862 FAALQLLHE
-871 LRERVVQGATAE
+871 LRELMIHQADT
-883 QSPSRAPR
+883 QL